1 MPNAQLALSMPL
13 LIALIS
19 SSSLA
24 FATDA
29 ATYQQN
35 LGKVYQGMREAQNE
49 RDVCNSLYPE
59 TATANN
65 HAWKAWQSSNKSLVD
80 EYNRRY
86 DDFLHQLA
94 GKKKEKYR
102 QYKVI
107 QEGKYA
113 EAAVTRKV
121 AIQQAGPQQGKA
133 ICQNYPTALN
143 STLDPAHRF
152 SREIADNRRL
162 QPKA

>member
-1 MPNAQLALSMPL
+1 MTYATLLAAL
-13 LIALIS
+13 LFS
-19 SSSLA
+19 SS
-24 FATDA
+24 A
-29 ATYQQN
+29 AIAADDYAQN
-35 LGKVYQGMREAQNE
+35 LGRVYQGIREAQNE
-49 RDVCNSLYPE
+49 RDVCNSLYPD
-59 TATANN
+59 TAASNN
-65 HAWKAWQSSNKSLVD
+65 KAWKNWQSSNKPLVD
-80 EYNRRY
+80 EYTHRY
-86 DDFLHQLA
+86 DAWLHQLA

-113 EAAVTRKV
+113 EAAVARKA
-121 AIQQAGPQQGKA
+121 AIQHAGPQQGRA

-143 STLDPAHRF
+143 STLNPAQRF